1 METIE
6 TALIKRSILRN
17 FFKREFIKMSILPLK
32 LISVSLQSCLLQIS
46 PLHTHIHYDLH
57 LPLTSYKQCI
67 NSNHFSPSNNK
78 WLLIIMLQKHSFTE
92 GMEKSAVS
100 SWFILCCY
108 CHLPCDFITY
118 KKKVHEIE
126 SDLILLSLPSLSRL
140 SVRIVNCVFLRRN
153 LYPRYDNSLTFYR
166 LKKKTN
172 VSENWVYFKNSL

>member
-1 METIE
+1 M
-6 TALIKRSILRN
+6 
-17 FFKREFIKMSILPLK
+17 
-32 LISVSLQSCLLQIS
+32 QSCLLQIS

-108 CHLPCDFITY
+108 CHYHVISLLT

-126 SDLILLSLPSLSRL
+126 SDLILLSLPSLS
-140 SVRIVNCVFLRRN
+140 SFCQNCQLCF
-153 LYPRYDNSLTFYR
+153 S
-166 LKKKTN
+166 KKKF
-172 VSENWVYFKNSL
+172 VSKVWQFPHILST